1 MLIHG
6 IKHRMLK
13 TIYFD
18 AVAGCLPSAS
28 RITIQLTSFVRV
40 KSRRQNGLSS
50 AFGHCPLFRWNPF
63 RRCIS
68 VTIVRHPRV
77 IFAVVNRPQQWAHR
91 FDEFIR
97 PYPSPPND
105 PPRWFLAR
113 PGGIW
118 IDLLSDAATAC
129 TTCLRRDSS
138 LCRTYGH
145 VATAHSPASFHEF
158 IHLVCAGMWQDFA
171 WVVAQGGSGSS
182 HSIPTPHENL
192 IPCRLTDS
200 NICPN
205 LRVSFARNQFA
216 LFDLH
221 HPQKNE
227 YNYGRITCTTK
238 QEVCRIQNEFIYFNK
253 KFINM
258 RGILFDSHVR
268 SKNIKYIF
276 QKMFSN
282 AAHICGIFLVSLQLG
297 EIPNLSVISL
307 SLAKESEKLLPPN
320 KLSTF

>member
-6 IKHRMLK
+6 IKHGMLK

-68 VTIVRHPRV
+68 VTIVRQPRV

-182 HSIPTPHENL
+182 HSIPTPTKTWFLAVWLTVIFAQIYAFPLPAINLHCLICTIPKKWIQLRQNYMHHE
-192 IPCRLTDS
+192 T
-200 NICPN
+200 
-205 LRVSFARNQFA
+205 
-216 LFDLH
+216 
-221 HPQKNE
+221 
-227 YNYGRITCTTK
+227 
-238 QEVCRIQNEFIYFNK
+238 
-253 KFINM
+253 
-258 RGILFDSHVR
+258 R
-268 SKNIKYIF
+268 S
-276 QKMFSN
+276 
-282 AAHICGIFLVSLQLG
+282 L
-297 EIPNLSVISL
+297 
-307 SLAKESEKLLPPN
+307 
-320 KLSTF
+320 